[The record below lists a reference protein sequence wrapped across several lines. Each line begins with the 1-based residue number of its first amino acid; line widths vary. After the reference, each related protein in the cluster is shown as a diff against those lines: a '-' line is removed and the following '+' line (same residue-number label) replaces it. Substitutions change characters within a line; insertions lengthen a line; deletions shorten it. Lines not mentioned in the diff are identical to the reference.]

1 MVIIILAA
9 ILIALAM
16 YQGKFIRKHNVKLYI
31 GATVIAVIAFIF
43 DGEVKVLDMF
53 MEGFVGLS
61 ILYVVMVTGALKD
74 KSKLKIK
81 LAGIRRE
88 YSIIGFILITP
99 HATKYFLEFLSGDI
113 KIPLFGILGYAI
125 MIPLFITS
133 FYTIRKKMSR
143 HAWVT
148 LQKIAYGTYFVLFIH
163 LIKNA
168 SSTQN
173 LVAYV
178 VLFVGYFIMKIYRE
192 VVKANN
198 KNKK

>member
-1 MVIIILAA
+1 MIVLLLAA
-9 ILIALAM
+9 LLIVLAV

-31 GATVIAVIAFIF
+31 GAIVIAIVAFVF
-43 DGEVKVLDMF
+43 QDKVKVLDMF

-113 KIPLFGILGYAI
+113 KIPLFGIVGYAV
-125 MIPLFITS
+125 MIPLFATS
-133 FYTIRKKMSR
+133 FYSVRKKMSR
-143 HAWVT
+143 YAWVT
-148 LQKIAYGTYFVLFIH
+148 LQKLAYVTYLVLFIH

-192 VVKANN
+192 IVKANN
-198 KNKK
+198 KKKK